1 MMLGLTGALLN
12 GSRPSVALGLI
23 SWNLLMERGGSQ
35 AKAKRFEL
43 SAFACYS

>member
-12 GSRPSVALGLI
+12 GSRTSIALGLLT
-23 SWNLLMERGGSQ
+23 WNSLKERGGSLL
-35 AKAKRFEL
+35 KAKRFEL